1 MVQYVD
7 SKERKQRAYMRYYQD
22 GLADLLIGLAILLAG
37 LTMLVD
43 WDIPLGAVWV
53 VLWLPIWLSAKKAI
67 TARRIPDVQVSREQ
81 YSGTMK
87 AGLFVTGM
95 LVLAVMAGVVVLWGQ
110 RTGNIPSWFLTGLR
124 EYLMVVLG
132 LFGALVMSVSAWL
145 SGLKRLYAYGLL
157 IAVVFVGGY
166 LLNAP
171 IPLSVTVVGS
181 IIMLWGLGM
190 GVSFVRKYPVQT
202 A

>member
-81 YSGTMK
+81 YSGMMK